1 MHYNKN
7 LNNKENT
14 MKTLALVLVLLL
26 TGCATQNE
34 KSLQACCKNMGGTA
48 SDNFYSSARPSGAYQ
63 VMTPAGG
70 YLVVP
75 NASTGRPMAV
85 IQTSK
90 GK

>member
-1 MHYNKN
+1 
-7 LNNKENT
+7 
-14 MKTLALVLVLLL
+14 MKTLTLVLVLLL
-26 TGCATQNE
+26 TGCATQTE
-34 KSLQACCKNMGGTA
+34 RELQACCRNMSGTA

-75 NASTGRPMAV
+75 NASTGRPMAI

-90 GK
+90 GRK